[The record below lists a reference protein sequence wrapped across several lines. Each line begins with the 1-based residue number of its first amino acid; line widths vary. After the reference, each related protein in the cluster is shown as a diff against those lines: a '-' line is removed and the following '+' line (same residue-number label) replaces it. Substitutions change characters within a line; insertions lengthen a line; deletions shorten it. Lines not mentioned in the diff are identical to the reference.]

1 MDHCQI
7 QNLLAFL
14 NLLAR
19 KIFAFLIIISI
30 IVFTS
35 WSCKNSPTDPG
46 RIGPIGANDIL
57 FTSEK
62 DYGTSEGIHRIY
74 QLYSMNADGSDAHEL
89 EIPGSKNISE
99 ARWSP
104 KGDKIAYVDAMEGLD
119 SVMANI
125 SMIDIYGKVAKLAN
139 MPYLLDEYAYGPQ
152 SLMWLAN
159 GHELLFDLLSSSGS
173 YGSSQV
179 LILDTDWKNVRT
191 FINTNRLLVPYS
203 NSSNGDYIYV
213 CQNDPLAIAR
223 VRMTDASKEI
233 IQTPG
238 IISNFPI
245 ISHNGAKI
253 ALSGMYFSSDT
264 SGGTSHLFIMNT
276 DGTNLHRVTPTRYNT
291 ESPVAWS
298 PDDKYILM
306 NVEYLNTTLGYYVN
320 HIVIVDCSNGSM
332 NDITPGS
339 FPEHSFKAQSWRY

>member
-1 MDHCQI
+1 
-7 QNLLAFL
+7 
-14 NLLAR
+14 
-19 KIFAFLIIISI
+19 
-30 IVFTS
+30 
-35 WSCKNSPTDPG
+35 
-46 RIGPIGANDIL
+46 
-57 FTSEK
+57 
-62 DYGTSEGIHRIY
+62 
-74 QLYSMNADGSDAHEL
+74 
-89 EIPGSKNISE
+89 
-99 ARWSP
+99 
-104 KGDKIAYVDAMEGLD
+104 MEGLD
-119 SVMANI
+119 SVLADI
-125 SMIDIYGKVAKLAN
+125 STVDIFGKVTKLAK

-159 GHELLFDLLSSSGS
+159 GHELLFDLISSSGS
-173 YGSSQV
+173 YGSSQL
-179 LILDTDWKNVRT
+179 LILDTDWKNERT
-191 FINTNRLLVPYS
+191 FISTNRLLVPYS
-203 NSSNGDYIYV
+203 NSTNGDYIYV
-213 CQNDPLAIAR
+213 FQNDPLAIAR

-245 ISHNGAKI
+245 ISHNGARI
-253 ALSGMYFSSDT
+253 AVS
-264 SGGTSHLFIMNT
+264 GTSHLFIMNA